1 MAGKKCTIFS
11 LENEGKEIRDL
22 AEIRNHV
29 ESYYKELFGAE
40 PEGGITLGRDS
51 SWKWKAI

>member
-1 MAGKKCTIFS
+1 MSYDDTF
-11 LENEGKEIRDL
+11 LVVNEGKEIRDL

-29 ESYYKELFGAE
+29 ESYYKELFRAE